1 MTGLVLSALIGFSDF
16 LIFRY
21 VYCVS
26 PENMTRKVRLALSF
40 VTVGLSA
47 DSLLRTDVSDYLF
60 VSFLLSSL
68 DFLDVMPFF
77 QDLQEA
83 W

>member
-1 MTGLVLSALIGFSDF
+1 
-16 LIFRY
+16 
-21 VYCVS
+21 
-26 PENMTRKVRLALSF
+26 MTRKVRLALSF

-60 VSFLLSSL
+60 VSFLLPSL